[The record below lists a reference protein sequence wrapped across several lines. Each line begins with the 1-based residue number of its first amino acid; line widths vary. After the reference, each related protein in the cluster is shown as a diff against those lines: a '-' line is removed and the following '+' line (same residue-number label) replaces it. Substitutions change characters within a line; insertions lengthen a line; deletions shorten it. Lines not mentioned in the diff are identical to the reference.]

1 MAAAAFFASA
11 SIAASVAFL
20 RREAAR
26 ESLQAQLMSVM
37 KNVAIAVPK
46 TIATAVPEVVSLLS
60 STMQTSPP
68 AESVVQYIP
77 SAQELAVAVVS
88 AQVFEPEL

>member
-1 MAAAAFFASA
+1 M
-11 SIAASVAFL
+11 I
-20 RREAAR
+20 
-26 ESLQAQLMSVM
+26 VM

-46 TIATAVPEVVSLLS
+46 TIATAVPEVVRLLS

-77 SAQELAVAVVS
+77 EAQDVAVAVVS
-88 AQVFEPEL
+88 EQVFTPEL